1 MQWILFVARRI
12 YQRNEGGKEV
22 SKPAVRIAM
31 AGIAIG
37 LAVMIVSVAVAIGF
51 KNEIRNKVAGLTS
64 EVVVTSLDDAQ
75 LYQTRPIVASDSLM
89 LALNGVK
96 YVDHIQRYSTKA
108 GMIMTSDNFQGM
120 MLKGVGQ
127 EYDWSFLKSHLLEG
141 EIPAFT
147 DSVSSN
153 KVIISKTMADKLS
166 LKVGDKLYTY
176 YIDDKVRARRLI
188 VSAIYETNFSAF
200 DDYFLL
206 TDIYTVNRLNRWHTD
221 QVGGVEVN
229 ISDYSALEQ
238 VNDELRSLLFDFSDH
253 YGESYFCRSVEEANP
268 QIFAWLNILDVN
280 VWVILIL
287 MTGVAGFT
295 MISGLLII
303 ILDRTNMI
311 GILKALGADN
321 NSIRKIFLSFS
332 AFLIG
337 KGMFWGNAIGLSLCL
352 IQYLFEPIKLD
363 PADYYVTTV
372 PLDFNIGILLL
383 LNVCTFLVSLFMLIG
398 PSYLISR
405 IHPARSIRFE

>member
-1 MQWILFVARRI
+1 MQWILFIARRI

-37 LAVMIVSVAVAIGF
+37 LAVMIVSVAVAVGF
-51 KNEIRNKVAGLTS
+51 KKEIRDKVVGLTS
-64 EVVVTSLDDAQ
+64 EIVVTSLDDAQ
-75 LYQTRPIVASDSLM
+75 LYQTKPIVASDSL
-89 LALNGVK
+89 LQALCDVEA
-96 YVDHIQRYSTKA
+96 VEHVQRYSTKT

-127 EYDWSFLKSHLLEG
+127 EYDFSYIKEHLLEG
-141 EIPAFT
+141 EIPIFT
-147 DSVSSN
+147 DSVSSYQ
-153 KVIISKTMADKLS
+153 VLVSKTIADKLS
-166 LKVGDKLYTY
+166 LKLGDKLYTY
-176 YIDDKVRARRLI
+176 YVEDNVRARRLK
-188 VSAIYETNFSAF
+188 VAGIYQTNFSAF
-200 DDYFLL
+200 DDFFLI
-206 TDIYTVNRLNRWHTD
+206 TDIHTVNRLNKWRPG
-221 QVGGVEVN
+221 QVGGIELD
-229 ISDYSALEQ
+229 IADYSQLDQ
-238 VNDELRSLLFDFSDH
+238 VNDEVRSMLFEESDR

-287 MTGVAGFT
+287 MAGVAGFT

-311 GILKALGADN
+311 GVLKALGADN
-321 NSIRKIFLSFS
+321 MSIRKIFLTFS

-337 KGMFWGNAIGLSLCL
+337 KGMLWGNIVGISLCL
-352 IQYLFEPIKLD
+352 IQSVFEPIKLN
-363 PADYYVTTV
+363 PADYYVSTV
-372 PLDFNIGILLL
+372 PLDFNLGALLL
-383 LNVCTFLVSLFMLIG
+383 LNIGTFFVSLLMLIG